1 MAFVAGQIL
10 TTAELNALDIN
21 SLTVDTD
28 TLVVDATNDR
38 VGINKAAPAQ
48 ALDVVG
54 SAVVSSNL
62 SVTGVVTPGQIDA
75 FDNIDAPTSSNAK
88 FLFGR
93 SSSQA
98 MAFHGSAS
106 GNQIT
111 SISQTS
117 NPKNLRLKVSQDDG
131 ATGYFYTFSDVGLNI
146 GSGSGGSYP
155 LDVQGNARVS
165 GEFYPNNGSQR
176 IRNWGSGSDIDA
188 LLPGSTFGGVLDT
201 NTSGHFVVGIRNND
215 TADSFSVVS
224 GGTNSGGYTSN
235 STYDLLVANFRAD
248 GKVGIGTTSQSR
260 TLEVN
265 GTFHAPGNVVAMY
278 EFHDNVANR
287 SINGQTTIHQQ
298 TITTQGN
305 TRLIMQLVTGQF
317 VKSTSVT
324 NLNIRWSIDNANPT
338 LTAGSEYLETQHI
351 GYGANNFREQL
362 VTTANTGTLSAGSHT
377 VRCFAE
383 SYGNH
388 TVTLNFQ
395 SANRSSHLYIWEVCV

>member
-1 MAFVAGQIL
+1 MAFVPGQVL
-10 TTAELNALDIN
+10 TAAELNDLDIA

-28 TLVVDATNDR
+28 TLVVDAATNR
-38 VGINKAAPAQ
+38 VGINQAAPSQ
-48 ALDVVG
+48 ALDVDG
-54 SAVVSSNL
+54 SVQVDDNL
-62 SVTGVVTPGQIDA
+62 TVDGVVTPGQIDA
-75 FDNIDAPTSSNAK
+75 FDNIDAPTSGNAK

-93 SSSQA
+93 SNSQA
-98 MAFHGSAS
+98 MALHGSAS

-117 NPKNLRLKVSQDDG
+117 NPKNLRLKVSKDDG
-131 ATGYFYTFSDVGLNI
+131 ASGYYYTFSDVGLNI

-188 LLPGSTFGGVLDT
+188 LLPGSGFGGVIDG
-201 NTSGHFVVGIRNND
+201 NTSGHIVAGIRNND
-215 TADSFSVVS
+215 TADSFSIVS
-224 GGTNSGGYTSN
+224 GGTNSGGYTAN

-278 EFHDNVANR
+278 EYWDNVANR
-287 SINGQTTIHQQ
+287 SINGNTTLYTK

-305 TRLIMQLVTGQF
+305 TRLIMQLVSGQF

-324 NLNIRWSIDNANPT
+324 NLNIRWSMDGYY
-338 LTAGSEYLETQHI
+338 LTAGSEYLDTNHI
-351 GYGANNFREQL
+351 GYGANNFREQI
-362 VTTANTGTLSAGSHT
+362 VTTANTGTLSAGNHT
-377 VRCFAE
+377 LRVFAE

-388 TVTLNFQ
+388 TVTLNYQ
-395 SANRSSHLYIWEVCV
+395 STNRSTHVYVWEVCV